1 MNLKDFLGD
10 NIYVQGYCIVHI
22 GKKIPGAKTIAKG
35 GGFPHPPPQMKPC
48 LMYYHHAVL
57 LIYYFVVTRA
67 LKYDSSH

>member
-35 GGFPHPPPQMKPC
+35 GEGGEFPHPPPPQKKTV
-48 LMYYHHAVL
+48 LHMYTIPVYTCMRN
-57 LIYYFVVTRA
+57 I
-67 LKYDSSH
+67 